1 MKRKLLLTFF
11 SAIVLVVAAYGFY
24 VAGKNQ
30 GMKDTAPSA
39 NSVPTAPQNAGAEK
53 KVLYWHDP
61 MVPGQKFDKPGK
73 SPFMDM
79 QLVPVYAGADDDQGG
94 VTINSRVQQ
103 NLGIRT
109 AEVTIG
115 RLTQTVE
122 AVGSVAYNERDVAVV
137 QSRSNGYVERLYA
150 RAPLDSVKQG
160 QALLRLYVPEWIAAQ
175 EEYFT
180 VKRMRD
186 SGLQDSARQRMR
198 LAGMSDVQITVVE
211 TSGKVEPHLTVTAPI
226 SGVVTE
232 LSVREGMTVM
242 AGAPLFR
249 INGTGN
255 IWINAE
261 IPENLAASVDIGHPV
276 EARVASLPGT
286 IFTGKVS
293 ALLPELN
300 AETRTLKARIELN
313 RPHPPL
319 VPGVFVTVR
328 LITNPGKDVLLVP
341 SEAVIQTGARNIVM
355 VVEGQGKFSPVNVE
369 IGPESNG
376 QTEIRR
382 GLTAGQKVV
391 VSGQFLL
398 DSEASLKGISGSPS
412 ALAPENMPPPANDI
426 HRGTGKIERLS
437 ANEITLSHG
446 PIPSLNWGPMTM
458 GFKLP
463 AQVQRKNLAVGDTV
477 NFAMR
482 KAPDGM
488 YEITAIDTT
497 NTATSKAGAPK

>member
-11 SAIVLVVAAYGFY
+11 GVGILVVAAYGFY
-24 VAGKNQ
+24 TAGKSQ
-30 GMKDTAPSA
+30 GMKNTAPST
-39 NSVPTAPQNAGAEK
+39 NSEPSAQQNASAEK

-79 QLVPVYAGADDDQGG
+79 QLVPVYAGAEDDQGG
-94 VTINSRVQQ
+94 VSISSRVQQ

-109 AEVTIG
+109 AEATLGRVTP
-115 RLTQTVE
+115 TVQ

-180 VKRMRD
+180 VKRMGDR
-186 SGLQDSARQRMR
+186 GLQDGARQRMR
-198 LAGMSDVQITVVE
+198 LAGMSDAQITLVE
-211 TSGKVEPHLTVTAPI
+211 TSGRIQPHLTIVAPI

-255 IWINAE
+255 VWINAE
-261 IPENLAASVDIGHPV
+261 IPENLAASVNIGQQV
-276 EARVASLPGT
+276 EARVATLPGT
-286 IFTGKVS
+286 VFTGKVS

-300 AETRTLKARIELN
+300 AETRTLKVRIELN

-328 LITNPGKDVLLVP
+328 FTATSGKDVVLVP
-341 SEAVIQTGARNIVM
+341 SEAVIQTGTRNVVM
-355 VVEGQGKFSPVNVE
+355 VAEGQGQFLPVDVE
-369 IGPESNG
+369 IGSESNG
-376 QTEIRR
+376 QTEVRR

-391 VSGQFLL
+391 VSGQFLI
-398 DSEASLKGISGSPS
+398 DSEASLKGISGSQS
-412 ALAPENMPPPANDI
+412 NMAPENMPPPANDV

-458 GFKLP
+458 GFKLS
-463 AQVQRKNLAVGDTV
+463 AQVPRKNLAVGDTV
-477 NFAMR
+477 NFATR

-497 NTATSKAGAPK
+497 NATSSKAGAP